1 MEGLN
6 FLFLSTKPTRP
17 SHRYRVE
24 QMLPHL
30 EKRGHRCS
38 VGFFPKSPIDRFW
51 YYRQLP
57 QYDAVIIQQR
67 ILNPLE
73 LSFIRSL
80 SHRLV
85 FDMDDAVMF
94 KDDGVPCRHRVR
106 RFQAMINSADQ
117 VICGNEFLRSLV
129 EKYTVTPSDHR
140 SVINIPTSINTTRFR
155 PGLRS
160 KSPTDPVTIGWTGS
174 RSTNRYLN
182 SLFPTLAQL
191 NVNAVLK
198 VISDTTA
205 GFDFSQLGKMPY
217 KFVKWSA
224 ETEVTETSEF
234 DIGLMP
240 LPDNNSTRGKCACKA
255 LQYMALGIPAVCSPV
270 GVNCEI
276 IHHNVN
282 GYLPQLPQDWMTTLE
297 NLSNDAQLRR
307 RIGQTGRT
315 TVEAEYSADE
325 AANRLAESLEQSCY
339 VLRRVVRNVTPNFC
353 DIDDLNQR
361 AHAHFDLTEPTRWRL
376 RKTR

>member
-57 QYDAVIIQQR
+57 QFDAVIIQQR

-106 RFQAMINSADQ
+106 RFKAMINSVDQ
-117 VICGNEFLRSLV
+117 VICGNDFLRGLV
-129 EKYTVTPSDHR
+129 HKYTATSAENR
-140 SVINIPTSINTTRFR
+140 SVITIPTSINTDRFR
-155 PGLRS
+155 P
-160 KSPTDPVTIGWTGS
+160 KSIPKKPNDAVTIGWTGS

-182 SLFPTLAQL
+182 SLFPTLAGL
-191 NVNAVLK
+191 KVNATLK
-198 VISDTTA
+198 VISDTTS
-205 GFDFSQLGKMPY
+205 GLDFSLLGKMPY
-217 KFVKWSA
+217 QFVKWSA
-224 ETEVTETSEF
+224 ETEVNETSEF

-276 IHHNVN
+276 IHHSVN
-282 GYLPQLPQDWMTTLE
+282 GYLPQTPQDWTTTLKS
-297 NLSNDAQLRR
+297 LVTDTQLRR
-307 RIGQTGRT
+307 RVGQSGRT

-325 AANRLAESLEQSCY
+325 AAGRLTDSLEECCY
-339 VLRRVVRNVTPNFC
+339 ILRRIARNATPNLC
-353 DIDDLNQR
+353 NLDDLNQR
-361 AHAHFDLTEPTRWRL
+361 THAHFDLTEPTRWRM